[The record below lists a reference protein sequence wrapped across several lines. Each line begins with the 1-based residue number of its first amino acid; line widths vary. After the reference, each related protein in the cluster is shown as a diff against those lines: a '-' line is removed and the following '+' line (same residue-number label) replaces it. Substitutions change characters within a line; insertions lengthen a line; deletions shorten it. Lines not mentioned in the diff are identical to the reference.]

1 MATLLR
7 IAAVLICATVVLGFL
22 TFAVDESDR
31 ASKEQVASVDPTKAE
46 EARAE
51 EAREGKAGPVKEAI
65 YDVDEFL
72 LAPFDNVTDSRNVWV
87 QHLVPTALGLLAYG
101 LGLLLLANYLPKPKR
116 RQTDWRA
123 A

>member
-7 IAAVLICATVVLGFL
+7 IAAVVICAFVLLGFFG
-22 TFAVDESDR
+22 FAADESDR
-31 ASKEQVASVDPTKAE
+31 ASKTQVAAIDPTTAE
-46 EARAE
+46 HV
-51 EAREGKAGPVKEAI
+51 REHRTGPVMEVV
-65 YDVDEFL
+65 YDVDDFF
-72 LAPFDNVTDSRNVWV
+72 LAPFDDVTDSRNVWV
-87 QHLVPTALGLLAYG
+87 RHLVPTALALLAYG

>member
-1 MATLLR
+1 MATFLR
-7 IAAVLICATVVLGFL
+7 IAAAAICAVVILGFL
-22 TFAVDESDR
+22 TFAIDESDR
-31 ASKEQVASVDPTKAE
+31 ASKQQVAAVDPTKAE
-46 EARAE
+46 Q
-51 EAREGKAGPVKEAI
+51 ARERKAGPVKEAL
-65 YDVDEFL
+65 YDVNDFF
-72 LAPFDNVTDSRNVWV
+72 LAPFEDVTDSRNVWV